1 MSADQGQLYDDVV
14 VVVVPC
20 GRNQLDEFKKLG
32 HQNLTKDWTCVNDEF
47 DTRQANVI
55 GSFPLCLKALSRP
68 ILSDHPLM
76 YHADVPLWTGRA
88 GALIM
93 AWAWSIIA
101 FGVGSLLYTLLN

>member
-1 MSADQGQLYDDVV
+1 MSADQGQLYDVV
-14 VVVVPC
+14 VVVVVRC
-20 GRNQLDEFKKLG
+20 GRNQLDEFKR
-32 HQNLTKDWTCVNDEF
+32 NTKDWTCVHDEF

-76 YHADVPLWTGRA
+76 DHADVPLWTGRA

-93 AWAWSIIA
+93 AWAWSILA